1 MEFLAKTI
9 FMNTSTHLL
18 NLLLSTLF
26 ITIMARVAL
35 PVPEALGGIPITGQS
50 LAVLLVGLL
59 LPFPWGGG
67 AVLLYLLLGGLG
79 LPVFAE
85 GGSGWSSF
93 SGGSGGFLIGFF
105 IAALVMG
112 LLRRRGWG
120 QHLGYSLLA
129 NGLGTAVI
137 VGSGL
142 LWLAHLYGWGKA
154 MEYGFYPFWPGA
166 IVKILLGGFIAWS
179 MLRNRKTA

>member
-1 MEFLAKTI
+1 
-9 FMNTSTHLL
+9 MNSATAQLL
-18 NLLLSTLF
+18 NVLLGITF
-26 ITIMARVAL
+26 ITLMARVAI

-59 LPFPWGGG
+59 LPFPWGGA

-85 GGSGWSSF
+85 GGSGWPAFSS
-93 SGGSGGFLIGFF
+93 GSGGFLIGFF
-105 IAALVMG
+105 IAALGMG
-112 LLRRRGWG
+112 LLRQQGWG

-129 NGLGTAVI
+129 NGLGTVVI

-179 MLRNRKTA
+179 MLGRRKAI

>member
-1 MEFLAKTI
+1 MKRFAVPTI
-9 FMNTSTHLL
+9 
-18 NLLLSTLF
+18 NLLLSTAF
-26 ITIMARVAL
+26 IAIMAQVAI
-35 PVPEALGGIPITGQS
+35 PVPEALGGIPITGQT

-85 GGSGWSSF
+85 GGSGWAVFAS
-93 SGGSGGFLIGFF
+93 GSGGFLVGFLLAA
-105 IAALVMG
+105 IAMG
-112 LLRRRGWG
+112 FLRRQGWG

-129 NGLGTAVI
+129 NVLGTVVI

-142 LWLAHLYGWGKA
+142 LWLAYLYGWA
-154 MEYGFYPFWPGA
+154 RALEYGLYPFWPGA
-166 IVKILLGGFIAWS
+166 VVKILLGGFIAWS
-179 MLRNRKTA
+179 MLRKRKAA

>member
-1 MEFLAKTI
+1 
-9 FMNTSTHLL
+9 MNTSTHLL

-26 ITIMARVAL
+26 ITIMDRVAL

-93 SGGSGGFLIGFF
+93 SGGSGGFLLAFYSRISYG
-105 IAALVMG
+105 LVAPPGM
-112 LLRRRGWG
+112 
-120 QHLGYSLLA
+120 
-129 NGLGTAVI
+129 GTAF
-137 VGSGL
+137 GL
-142 LWLAHLYGWGKA
+142 Q
-154 MEYGFYPFWPGA
+154 PPC
-166 IVKILLGGFIAWS
+166 
-179 MLRNRKTA
+179 

>member
-1 MEFLAKTI
+1 
-9 FMNTSTHLL
+9 MNTLL
-18 NLLLSTLF
+18 ANSINLLLATVFLA
-26 ITIMARVAL
+26 IMARVAI

-85 GGSGWSSF
+85 GGSGWGTF
-93 SGGSGGFLIGFF
+93 TGGSGGFLLGFLV
-105 IAALVMG
+105 AALGMG
-112 LLRRRGWG
+112 MLRQRGWG
-120 QHLGYSLLA
+120 RHLGYSLLA
-129 NGLGTAVI
+129 NFLGTAVI
-137 VGSGL
+137 VGCGL
-142 LWLAHLYGWGKA
+142 LWLAYLYDWPRA
-154 MEYGFYPFWPGA
+154 LSYGFYPFWPGA

-179 MLRNRKTA
+179 MLRNRQAA

>member
-1 MEFLAKTI
+1 MKQRALP
-9 FMNTSTHLL
+9 LL
-18 NLLLSTLF
+18 FRFVLGALF
-26 ITIMARVAL
+26 IAL
-35 PVPEALGGIPITGQS
+35 LAQLSIPTPQALGGIPITGQS

-85 GGSGWSSF
+85 GGSGWPSF

-105 IAALVMG
+105 IAALGMG

-142 LWLAHLYGWGKA
+142 LWLAYLYGWGKA
-154 MEYGFYPFWPGA
+154 LEYGFYPFWLGA

-179 MLRNRKTA
+179 MLRNRNAV

>member
-1 MEFLAKTI
+1 MTTHLINLALSLLFLAL
-9 FMNTSTHLL
+9 MAQ
-18 NLLLSTLF
+18 LSIQT
-26 ITIMARVAL
+26 
-35 PVPEALGGIPITGQS
+35 PEALGGIPITGQS
-50 LAVLLVGLL
+50 LAVLLVGFL

-105 IAALVMG
+105 IAALGMG
-112 LLRRRGWG
+112 WLRRRGWG
-120 QHLGYSLLA
+120 LHLGYSLLA

-142 LWLAHLYGWGKA
+142 LWLTYLYGWGKA
-154 MEYGFYPFWPGA
+154 LEYGFYPFWPGA

-179 MLRNRKTA
+179 MLRKRRAV

>member
-1 MEFLAKTI
+1 MNPTI
-9 FMNTSTHLL
+9 ARLL
-18 NLLLSTLF
+18 NLFLGTLF
-26 ITIMARVAL
+26 ITIMARVAI
-35 PVPEALGGIPITGQS
+35 PVPESLGGIPITGQS

-85 GGSGWSSF
+85 GGSGWATFSS
-93 SGGSGGFLIGFF
+93 GSGGFLIGFLL
-105 IAALVMG
+105 AALGMG
-112 LLRRRGWG
+112 LLRSRGWG

-129 NGLGTAVI
+129 NVLGTVVI

-154 MEYGFYPFWPGA
+154 LEYGFYPFWPGA

-179 MLRNRKTA
+179 MLRKRKAA

>member
-1 MEFLAKTI
+1 MKQRALSLSFQFILGV
-9 FMNTSTHLL
+9 LL
-18 NLLLSTLF
+18 IALFAQLS
-26 ITIMARVAL
+26 IPA
-35 PVPEALGGIPITGQS
+35 PQALGGIPITGQS
-50 LAVLLVGLL
+50 LAVLLAGLL

-85 GGSGWSSF
+85 GGSGWPSF
-93 SGGSGGFLIGFF
+93 SSGSGGFLIGFLL
-105 IAALVMG
+105 AALGMG
-112 LLRRRGWG
+112 ILRRQGWG

-137 VGSGL
+137 VVSGL

-154 MEYGFYPFWPGA
+154 LEYGFYPFWPGA
-166 IVKILLGGFIAWS
+166 MVKILLGGLIAWS
-179 MLRNRKTA
+179 ILRKRKAR